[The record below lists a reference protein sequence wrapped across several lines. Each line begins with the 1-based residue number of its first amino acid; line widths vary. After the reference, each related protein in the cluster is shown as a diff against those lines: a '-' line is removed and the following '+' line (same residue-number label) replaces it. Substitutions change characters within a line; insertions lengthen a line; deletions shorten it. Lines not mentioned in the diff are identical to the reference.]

1 MTFGKTRFVSTNNMV
16 LKTLFSVLLWGAT
29 LNQFFNS
36 LILDCSS
43 VCGMVVYRVEK
54 WNVLELNVTS
64 KSIQFFCNIHIW
76 LTALLE
82 KPVSWY
88 FLRPVLTIVKIE
100 IVILKGGL
108 VEHLAAP
115 AISRCLYGRLC
126 NFVTNT
132 VREDYNLHLS
142 WKDQKMTRLSSYYQW
157 YPLLIA

>member
-1 MTFGKTRFVSTNNMV
+1 
-16 LKTLFSVLLWGAT
+16 
-29 LNQFFNS
+29 
-36 LILDCSS
+36 
-43 VCGMVVYRVEK
+43 
-54 WNVLELNVTS
+54 
-64 KSIQFFCNIHIW
+64 
-76 LTALLE
+76 
-82 KPVSWY
+82 
-88 FLRPVLTIVKIE
+88 
-100 IVILKGGL
+100 L